1 MTFNCLNHLH
11 YLIKGE
17 LNCYKAKLI
26 THTFIVFEVLC
37 LLLGKHRRQSIR
49 IVCWKQALER
59 LSQKE
64 LFKCLLKSGAS
75 LS

>member
-37 LLLGKHRRQSIR
+37 LLLGKHRRQSIQ